1 MVVLVLTVIISLF
14 WDSVIGS
21 WPGLFKCCF
30 RLVSGK
36 LKAKEC
42 HPVALRWYV
51 VHTYSGY
58 ENRVKTALQD
68 KVRSLGLEDRI
79 TDVLIPS
86 ESVVELV
93 KGERRTSNRKFSRG
107 TFWSRWKLDDQ
118 TWHIVKS
125 TPKVTGFIGSRTE
138 PAVIPDDDVDKIKSQ
153 MAEGQDKPKPKYSF
167 EKGDSVRVV
176 DGPFINFNGT
186 VEEVRPDKGK
196 LRVLVSIFGRPTLWS
211 LNLFRSRKIK
221 SQAVSRYG
229 KHVPAGVWCFRVLGR
244 RYMAKKITATV
255 KLQIPGGEA
264 KPSPPVGPA
273 LGQHGVNIME
283 FCKAFNAQTQNQ
295 TGVIIPC

>member
-1 MVVLVLTVIISLF
+1 
-14 WDSVIGS
+14 
-21 WPGLFKCCF
+21 
-30 RLVSGK
+30 
-36 LKAKEC
+36 
-42 HPVALRWYV
+42 VALRWYV

-93 KGERRTSNRKFSRG
+93 KGERRTSNRKFFPG
-107 TFWSRWKLDDQ
+107 YILVQMELDDQ

-196 LRVLVSIFGRPTLWS
+196 LRVLVSIFGRPT
-211 LNLFRSRKIK
+211 
-221 SQAVSRYG
+221 
-229 KHVPAGVWCFRVLGR
+229 
-244 RYMAKKITATV
+244 
-255 KLQIPGGEA
+255 
-264 KPSPPVGPA
+264 PVE
-273 LGQHGVNIME
+273 LDFIQVTKN
-283 FCKAFNAQTQNQ
+283 
-295 TGVIIPC
+295 

>member
-1 MVVLVLTVIISLF
+1 
-14 WDSVIGS
+14 
-21 WPGLFKCCF
+21 
-30 RLVSGK
+30 
-36 LKAKEC
+36 
-42 HPVALRWYV
+42 VALRWYV

-58 ENRVKTALQD
+58 ENRVRTALQE
-68 KVRSLGLEDRI
+68 KVRSMGLEDRI

-93 KGERRTSNRKFSRG
+93 KGERKTSNRKFFPG
-107 TFWSRWKLDDQ
+107 YILVQMELDDT

-153 MAEGQDKPKPKYSF
+153 MAEGQDKPRPKYSF

-196 LRVLVSIFGRPTLWS
+196 LRVLVSIFGRPT
-211 LNLFRSRKIK
+211 
-221 SQAVSRYG
+221 
-229 KHVPAGVWCFRVLGR
+229 
-244 RYMAKKITATV
+244 
-255 KLQIPGGEA
+255 
-264 KPSPPVGPA
+264 PVE
-273 LGQHGVNIME
+273 LDFIQVTKN
-283 FCKAFNAQTQNQ
+283 
-295 TGVIIPC
+295 